1 VGYTGHINT
10 QEHMTPVIRKKLKNG
25 LRVILAP
32 EKDARASTV
41 LVLVD
46 TGSKY
51 ENKKTNGLSHFLE
64 HMCFKGTTKRPK
76 AIDISS
82 LLDGLGSSYNAFT
95 GQEYTGYYAKV
106 APAHIHDA
114 IDIVSDLY
122 LNPTFP
128 KEEIEKEK
136 GVIVE
141 EINMYEDMPSRKVWD
156 SIMSALYGDQPA
168 GWNIAGTPELVRSFS
183 RKDFIK
189 YRAQHYVAEATT
201 VVVAGKF
208 DEKKVLADIEL
219 LFKDIAR
226 DSKVGKK
233 PTKEKQ
239 STPVVRIE
247 KKKSDQTHLILAVRA
262 FDINDKRLPALSVL
276 SAVLGGGM
284 SSRLFSHI
292 RDELGLCYYIRAE
305 VDAYTDH
312 GFLAI
317 SAGVRNDAATDAV
330 REIVVQLKRMKDE
343 PVSAEELSRAK
354 ESLKGRLYLGLEKSD
369 EVALFYG
376 MQEVMHKKLEAPQ
389 LVAGKIDRVTVADI
403 QALAEE
409 LFKNNKLNLA
419 LIGPHAA
426 PARFEK
432 LLAL

>member
-1 VGYTGHINT
+1 MI
-10 QEHMTPVIRKKLKNG
+10 PVTRKKLSNG
-25 LRVILAP
+25 MRIILAP

-64 HMCFKGTTKRPK
+64 HMCFKGTNTRPK
-76 AIDISS
+76 AIDISA

-106 APAHIHDA
+106 APGHIHDA

-156 SIMSALYGDQPA
+156 LIMETLYGDQPA
-168 GWNIAGTPELVRSFS
+168 GWNIAGTPELVRSFT

-189 YRAQHYVAEATT
+189 YREQHYVAEATT

-208 DEKKVLADIEL
+208 DEKKVLEDIKM
-219 LFKDIAR
+219 LFKHIPK
-226 DSKVGKK
+226 SKKVSKK
-233 PTKEKQ
+233 ATKEIQ
-239 STPVVRIE
+239 NRPMVRIE
-247 KKKSDQTHLILAVRA
+247 KKKSDQTHLILGARA
-262 FDINDKRLPALSVL
+262 FDVHDARIPTLEVMA
-276 SAVLGGGM
+276 AVLGGGM
-284 SSRLFSHI
+284 SSRLFSRV
-292 RDELGLCYYIRAE
+292 RDELGLCYYIRAGA
-305 VDAYTDH
+305 DIFTDH

-317 SAGVRNDAATDAV
+317 SAGVRNDAAHDAV
-330 REIVVQLKRMKDE
+330 REIVGELKRMKDDE
-343 PVSAEELSRAK
+343 VSDEELVRAK
-354 ESLKGRLYLGLEKSD
+354 ESLKGRMYLGLEKSD
-369 EVALFYG
+369 EVAVFYG
-376 MQEVMHKKLEAPQ
+376 MQEVMHEKLKSPQ
-389 LVAGKIDRVTVADI
+389 MLAVKIDLVTARDI
-403 QALAEE
+403 QELAKE
-409 LFKNNKLNLA
+409 LFVGNKLNLA
-419 LIGPHAA
+419 LIGPQAQ
-426 PARFEK
+426 PVRFEK
-432 LLAL
+432 LLTL